1 MVPNPSQSLLAYI
14 LLKLVRRLRLAVVAL
29 ATVASCHIVLT
40 GQLARVF
47 ALLKQLWFF
56 AELEAPLRLKLFNRC
71 TDRFFKGKVDRSR

>member
-29 ATVASCHIVLT
+29 ATIASCHIVLT
-40 GQLARVF
+40 AQFARVF

-56 AELEAPLRLKLFNRC
+56 AELEAPLCLKLFYRS
-71 TDRFFKGKVDRSR
+71 TDCFFTGKVDGS